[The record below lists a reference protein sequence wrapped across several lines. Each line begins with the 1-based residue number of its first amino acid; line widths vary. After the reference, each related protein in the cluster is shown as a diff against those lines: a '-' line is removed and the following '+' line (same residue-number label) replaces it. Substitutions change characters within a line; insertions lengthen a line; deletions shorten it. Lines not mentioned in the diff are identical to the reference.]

1 MNESFA
7 TQMLTDKI
15 DELNQQIKRYE
26 KGFEYLAEK
35 AQKELDK
42 EDRNIDT
49 ELLAIE
55 IIRVFEDMKRYKF
68 EL

>member
-1 MNESFA
+1 MNDSFA

-15 DELNQQIKRYE
+15 DELNQQVKRYE

-42 EDRNIDT
+42 EDRNVDA